1 MKNHLTI
8 LLLLLA
14 SFAAHAQSDAYL
26 RYAPNPNLNVAF
38 VEGFRL
44 DDSTTVDVTV
54 ITAKD
59 STTWAWLIEEFN
71 ISSMHNLALSK
82 QWYHEPKTIG
92 TKMVQKNDPSQHVT
106 KLIHGEFDFETISFF
121 YKRISIY
128 HIINQQQYNSVL
140 RFIVMT
146 SIKNRLQ

>member
-1 MKNHLTI
+1 MKKHLPI

-14 SFAAHAQSDAYL
+14 SFATHAQSDAYL

-59 STTWAWLIEEFN
+59 SATLAWLCEEFN
-71 ISSMHNLALSK
+71 HTEVYNEAVSK
-82 QWYHEPKTIG
+82 QEHTNPRYVITWS
-92 TKMVQKNDPSQHVT
+92 VAKNDPTQHVYE
-106 KLIHGEFDFETISFF
+106 LIEGEYDFCTLSLYE
-121 YKRISIY
+121 KRVNIY
-128 HIINQQQYNSVL
+128 HIINKQHLISIMGYHIRKISKKQQ
-140 RFIVMT
+140 
-146 SIKNRLQ
+146 